1 MKKISR
7 VIFFLIFTNSL
18 FARNLF
24 TIDENDGKLVEVQ
37 LVGNKYVISSN
48 PLKEI
53 EKSKILVISKFDDT
67 NVVLGKMLKQWIILL
82 LLA

>member
-1 MKKISR
+1 M
-7 VIFFLIFTNSL
+7 IFFLIFTNSL
-18 FARNLF
+18 FTRNLF